1 MKTITVK
8 YSTPKEIKEAL
19 EFIEKNEKK
28 LKKAK
33 ELIEGLKEN
42 IKKKTPSING
52 LYQIK
57 VGNVIVGVDIV
68 NEKKIFDQKSFK
80 KEQNDVCESYLIE
93 VPIHT
98 IKLG

>member
-8 YSTPKEIKEAL
+8 YSTPDKIKEAL
-19 EFIEKNEKK
+19 EFVAKNEKK
-28 LKKAK
+28 MKEAK
-33 ELIEGLKEN
+33 ELLEGLKET

-57 VGNVIVGVDIV
+57 IGKEVVGVDIV
-68 NEKKIFDQKSFK
+68 TEKKIFDQRSFK
-80 KEQNDVCESYLIE
+80 TEQNEVYESYMIE
-93 VPIHT
+93 IPIHN

>member
-8 YSTPKEIKEAL
+8 YSDSKKIKEAL

-28 LKKAK
+28 MKEAK
-33 ELIEGLKEN
+33 ELIEGLKSS

-57 VGNVIVGVDIV
+57 VGKEIIGVDIV
-68 NEKKIFDQKSFK
+68 TEKKIFDQKSFK
-80 KEQNDVCESYLIE
+80 SEQNDVYESYLIE
-93 VPIHT
+93 IPIHN